1 MILKFGFV
9 MTEFQQLVDGLA
21 MRLNRA
27 VAIDDREVRLVAYSS
42 HEGVVVDPLR
52 QHSILNRRVPPE
64 VVRYV
69 HKHALNSSAPVRLP
83 PAPDLGM
90 NVARICVP
98 ICQGDAVLGWLSV
111 LENDVPLD
119 ERELD
124 AATEAAQAA
133 ALLFQR
139 NQLGEELTR
148 GRIKELVPRLIGN
161 DDGERRRAAEALVE
175 SDLFTAG
182 EPVVALV
189 AMPYP
194 DGRTL
199 CDAERAVTE
208 WAVDRIGRRLTA
220 RHYLNIVRHDHGVF
234 LVAAR
239 DLRIVGGGA
248 GVLAEWLAEAVD
260 RDLASETG
268 ETGEAAVTST
278 YVGIGEI
285 VGCLEGAAR
294 SYRQAL
300 LAARVARVVGGMG
313 RVAAYAD
320 LGIYTLL
327 ARIPQHDLAGDAVPA
342 MARRLLDLDDRG
354 RVLLGT
360 LETFLDHAGNIK
372 TTADALNVH
381 RATLYYRLGRVEQ
394 VTGAN
399 LDRGEDRLT
408 LHLGLK
414 MARVAGLLA

>member
-1 MILKFGFV
+1 

-42 HEGVVVDPLR
+42 HEGIVVDPLR
-52 QHSILNRRVPPE
+52 QYSILNRRVPPE
-64 VVRYV
+64 VARYV
-69 HKHALNSSAPVRLP
+69 HTHALNSSAPVRLP

-90 NVARICVP
+90 NLARICVP
-98 ICQGDAVLGWLSV
+98 IAQADTVLGWLSV
-111 LENDVPLD
+111 LENDDPLD
-119 ERELD
+119 QQDLD
-124 AATEAAQAA
+124 AAMEAAQAA
-133 ALLFQR
+133 AVLFQR
-139 NQLGEELTR
+139 NQLGEELAR
-148 GRIKELVPRLIGN
+148 ARMRELMPRLIG
-161 DDGERRRAAEALVE
+161 DDEDDRRRTAEALVE
-175 SDLFTAG
+175 ADLFAGG

-189 AMPYP
+189 ARPCP

-199 CDAERAVTE
+199 GDAERAATE
-208 WAVDRIGRRLTA
+208 SALDRIGRRLTA
-220 RHYLNIVRHDHGVF
+220 RRYLHIVRPDHGVF

-239 DLRIVGGGA
+239 DLRIVGGGV

-260 RDLASETG
+260 RDLATETG
-268 ETGEAAVTST
+268 EKPST
-278 YVGIGEI
+278 YVGVGETA
-285 VGCLEGAAR
+285 GGLEEAAR
-294 SYRQAL
+294 SYRQAM

-342 MARRLLDLDDRG
+342 MARRLLDLDDKG
-354 RVLLGT
+354 RVLVET
-360 LETFLDHAGNIK
+360 LETFLDHAGNVK
-372 TTADALNVH
+372 ATADALSVH